1 MRILGHNL
9 LPFSVLNMTNG
20 WAAASGNGIP
30 AAVFMF
36 DTVFADQNETT
47 FAALMSDM
55 RNLYNGAVAAS
66 RIVLRPTS
74 EGLLHLAEQQEA
86 FKARSGS
93 VYSIKN
99 GATIH
104 YPVKATPVGYNGAA
118 SVQVNSGYATS
129 ASEGNRVLYGQG
141 PGLYQYYGYA
151 GIPHDVIAPYN
162 HLSTTDLEYEQ
173 AVTIDAVL
181 SDVGDISTAAAGTIA
196 PISDTGV
203 VGTAVAWSILANQ
216 EGNVLA
222 SAVGASKK
230 FRFIQTSGTR
240 RVVPVTTADVSAA
253 GSNKTITWALV
264 LIQDT
269 NFGALANGNYVPVI
283 FGCEVGAVNSGK
295 FIELFD
301 TVLSPGEFPSI
312 AQVRT
317 ATEV

>member
-9 LPFSVLNMTNG
+9 LPFSVLNMATG
-20 WAAASGNGIP
+20 WASTASNGIP

-36 DTVFADQNETT
+36 DTVYADQTEVTL
-47 FAALMSDM
+47 AALMTDM
-55 RNLYNGAVAAS
+55 RNLYNNAVAAS
-66 RIVLRPTS
+66 RIVLRPTT
-74 EGLLHLAEQQEA
+74 EGLLHLAELQES

-104 YPVKATPVGYNGAA
+104 YPIKATPVGYNGAA
-118 SVQVNSGYATS
+118 AVQVNTGYTTS
-129 ASEGNRVLYGQG
+129 ATEGNRVLYGQG
-141 PGLYQYYGYA
+141 PGLYQHYGYA
-151 GIPHDVIAPYN
+151 GIPHDVTAPYN

-181 SDVGDISTAAAGTIA
+181 SDLGDISTAAAGTIA

-203 VGTAVAWSILANQ
+203 IGTAVAWSILANQ

-240 RVVPVTTADVSAA
+240 RVIPVTASDVSVS
-253 GSNKTITWALV
+253 GTDKTITWALV
-264 LIQDT
+264 VIQDT
-269 NFGALANGNYVPVI
+269 NFGALANGNYLPLI